1 MTTTALT
8 PTAPTTPT
16 SGSRPQPVRDAVT
29 MLGRQLRHVRRYPE
43 MTVIVLAIP
52 LIFLLLF
59 VFVFGGTLGAGL
71 GAAGAGAGGTR
82 GDYADYLLPG
92 ILLLTIG
99 SIAQGTSTSVAMDM
113 AQGIVDRF
121 RTLSISPGAFLSGHV
136 LAATVQSVGSA
147 LVIVVVGVLVGARPS
162 AGPLEWLLLL
172 ALLTALSFAVS
183 WISVACGLVSRTV
196 ESASNYP
203 MPFVLLPFLG
213 SGFVPTESMP
223 TALRW
228 FAEYQPFTPIMDTL
242 RGLLLGTHLTAGTA
256 ALAVGW
262 TVVLTVG
269 GWAWARRAYAGP
281 RRAS

>member
-147 LVIVVVGVLVGARPS
+147 LVIVVVGVLVEPGRPPDPS
-162 AGPLEWLLLL
+162 SGC
-172 ALLTALSFAVS
+172 SS
-183 WISVACGLVSRTV
+183 SRC
-196 ESASNYP
+196 
-203 MPFVLLPFLG
+203 
-213 SGFVPTESMP
+213 
-223 TALRW
+223 
-228 FAEYQPFTPIMDTL
+228 
-242 RGLLLGTHLTAGTA
+242 
-256 ALAVGW
+256 
-262 TVVLTVG
+262 
-269 GWAWARRAYAGP
+269 
-281 RRAS
+281 